1 MINALWLASWYPG
14 RLDPFNGDFVER
26 HALAVS
32 SHVKLTVLVI
42 VKDQSLKANKVSIE
56 KTTHH
61 NLTVYR
67 VYYGTANMP
76 FWIESVWSVKTY
88 FKLQK
93 QLYRQIEKETGR
105 PDIIH
110 VQVAMKAGMLAL
122 YLKKKYRIPFVV
134 TEHWTGYYPKSNF
147 SIYKSNF
154 IYRSIN
160 KAVLR
165 KADLFLPVSK
175 DLGETVNKYFTPVK
189 YSVVPNV
196 VDVGL
201 FFYQLSGPEKFR
213 FIHPSYMNYQK
224 NPEGILKACLQLKSE
239 GYDFELLMVGNE
251 EKGLI
256 RLASQTGLLNNYVFF
271 KPVVP
276 YADIAMEMQ
285 QSSALLMFSRF
296 ENLPCIILEALC
308 CGLPV
313 ISSRVGGVPEVVNGT
328 NGILVESENITALAE
343 AMKQVI
349 NTYTTYNR
357 AEIAAKAAAEFSY
370 DKVGMQYAEVYKSI
384 LNRH

>member
-32 SHVKLTVLVI
+32 RYVKLTVIVI
-42 VKDQSLKANKVSIE
+42 LKDQSLKANKVLIE
-56 KTTHH
+56 KTAHH

-67 VYYGTANMP
+67 VYYGTTKMP
-76 FWIESVWSVKTY
+76 FWIESLWSVKTY

-122 YLKKKYRIPFVV
+122 YLKKKYRIPFIV
-134 TEHWTGYYPKSNF
+134 TEHWTGYYPQSQF
-147 SIYKSNF
+147 SIYENNF
-154 IYRSIN
+154 IYKRIN
-160 KAVLR
+160 KAVLK

-175 DLGETVNKYFTPVK
+175 DLGETVNKNFIPVK
-189 YSVVPNV
+189 YTVVPNV
-196 VDVGL
+196 VDTEL
-201 FFYQLSGPEKFR
+201 FFYQPSVPGKFR

-224 NPEGILKACLQLKSE
+224 NPEGILKACLFLKTE

-251 EKGLI
+251 EKGI
-256 RLASQTGLLNNYVFF
+256 TNLASQTHLLNNCVFF
-271 KPVVP
+271 KPMVP
-276 YADIAMEMQ
+276 YAAIAREMQ

-313 ISSRVGGVPEVVNGT
+313 ISSSVGGIPEVVDGA
-328 NGILVESENITALAE
+328 NGILVESENVTALAE

-349 NTYTTYNR
+349 DNYANYNR
-357 AEIAAKAAAEFSY
+357 VAIAAKAAALFSY
-370 DKVGMQYAEVYKSI
+370 NRVGMQYADVYKSV
-384 LNRH
+384 LNKH